1 MQKKI
6 FGDKKHVADIALI
19 ALLVIVVL
27 SVFAFTWFSA
37 EPGAR
42 VRVNVEGEPV
52 REYSLDVDG
61 EYSLNG
67 GTNKLKIENGE
78 AWMIEADCPTTGDT
92 KCTHQ
97 GKISKTGQKI
107 TCLPNRLV
115 VNIVGGEVE
124 GEVDLIS

>member
-1 MQKKI
+1 MKKRDI
-6 FGDKKHVADIALI
+6 ILISVILVVAIVSLVAIKLTEKEGTMVTVSVNGETVAEYRLDK
-19 ALLVIVVL
+19 
-27 SVFAFTWFSA
+27 
-37 EPGAR
+37 
-42 VRVNVEGEPV
+42 
-52 REYSLDVDG
+52 DG

-107 TCLPNRLV
+107 TCLPNKLV
-115 VNIVGGEVE
+115 VNIVGGEAE